1 MRFASLALILF
12 GSFAY
17 ADEWPRPKSMAFV
30 PLPSPKREEATA
42 QKPQATVASP
52 AFSLRLTFTVPDG
65 ATIWLDDKPVTF
77 GVRTVLVPP
86 ISVRSFYTVKVQWN
100 GKTVERKV
108 FIEPGVDQNASFM
121 SDFNLD
127 GAAVGNPGTGSYEDP
142 RTIYRQSV
150 RSYSVGSC

>member
-1 MRFASLALILF
+1 MRIIVISLFFF

-17 ADEWPRPKSMAFV
+17 ADEWPRPKPMAFV
-30 PLPSPKREEATA
+30 PLPSPKRAEATA

-52 AFSLRLTFTVPDG
+52 ALTSRLTFTVPDG
-65 ATIWLDDKPVTF
+65 SAIWLDDKPVTF

-86 ISVRSFYTVKVQWN
+86 ISVRSVYTVKVQWN

-108 FIEPGVDQNASFM
+108 YVEPGVDQNASFM